1 LREAFEDGD
10 VLGAV
15 VHEWVL
21 RTGSEAEAPLKIVQL
36 PYYFNPTS
44 TKIINSQLTNL
55 VWS

>member
-1 LREAFEDGD
+1 M
-10 VLGAV
+10 VVAV
-15 VHEWVL
+15 VVSCAC
-21 RTGSEAEAPLKIVQL
+21 GSSEVEAPLKIVQL